1 MVRAFKPNVLL
12 AVLLAAACRSAPEEL
27 PARKDPS
34 SATPPTPA
42 VAPSAV
48 APRNAAS
55 IEPVAAPVTA
65 PANRC
70 PKDPDGAPPMLPTY
84 PLKFSGGAE
93 LGSVE
98 FVYRE
103 QDTERGLMFRTQM
116 PEDHGMLFKLTHKV
130 ATFWMHNTCIPLD
143 MLFVEDDGTI
153 VGILENV
160 PILNDEART
169 VGKPSVYVLETN
181 AGWCARHGAKVG
193 QKITLPE
200 SVRTTKPHE

>member
-1 MVRAFKPNVLL
+1 MVRAFTPNAFL
-12 AVLLAAACRSAPEEL
+12 AVLLLAGCRSAPEEL
-27 PARKDPS
+27 PPRKDPS
-34 SATPPTPA
+34 SATPA
-42 VAPSAV
+42 APSVV
-48 APRNAAS
+48 APRNAVS
-55 IEPVAAPVTA
+55 VEPVAAPVTA

-93 LGSVE
+93 LAAAE

-143 MLFVEDDGTI
+143 MLFVEEDGTI

-160 PILNDEART
+160 PILNDEARS

>member
-1 MVRAFKPNVLL
+1 VILCL
-12 AVLLAAACRSAPEEL
+12 SCRSAPEEL
-27 PARKDPS
+27 PPRKDPS
-34 SATPPTPA
+34 TSAQP
-42 VAPSAV
+42 V
-48 APRNAAS
+48 APRNV
-55 IEPVAAPVTA
+55 PPVTDPPSSSVPSA
-65 PANRC
+65 PQNRC

-93 LGSVE
+93 LSAVE
-98 FVYRE
+98 FVVRE

-116 PEDHGMLFKLTHKV
+116 PEDHGMLFKLTRKV
-130 ATFWMHNTCIPLD
+130 QTFWMHNTCIPLD
-143 MLFVEDDGTI
+143 MLFVEDDGTV

-160 PILNDEART
+160 PILNDEGRS

-193 QKITLPE
+193 QKIALPE